1 LSLLAWDL
9 WLLGYPDQALG
20 YLARALAATESES
33 HPFWRASG
41 WFYALRVYMCLRPP
55 QTLELA
61 RRLAAYSKEQG
72 ISQMGGIA
80 PLFVLWGHADQ
91 GRAIEAVSKID
102 VTKSESYRGEP
113 TPGWVALMMAEM
125 FAKAGNPV
133 DGLTLVARG
142 LLYGDEFGYP
152 SHQAELHRLNG
163 ELLLMGEPSCLP
175 QAERCFQTALDIA
188 RAQSAKSWELR
199 ATMSL
204 ARLLATQNRRYQAR
218 AILTDIYG
226 WFTEGF
232 DTLDLKD
239 ARSLLDQL
247 SA

>member
-1 LSLLAWDL
+1 
-9 WLLGYPDQALG
+9 
-20 YLARALAATESES
+20 
-33 HPFWRASG
+33 
-41 WFYALRVYMCLRPP
+41 
-55 QTLELA
+55 
-61 RRLAAYSKEQG
+61 
-72 ISQMGGIA
+72 
-80 PLFVLWGHADQ
+80 
-91 GRAIEAVSKID
+91 
-102 VTKSESYRGEP
+102 
-113 TPGWVALMMAEM
+113 MMAEM

-142 LLYGDEFGYP
+142 LRYGDEFGYP

-204 ARLLATQNRRYQAR
+204 ARLLATQNRRDQAR